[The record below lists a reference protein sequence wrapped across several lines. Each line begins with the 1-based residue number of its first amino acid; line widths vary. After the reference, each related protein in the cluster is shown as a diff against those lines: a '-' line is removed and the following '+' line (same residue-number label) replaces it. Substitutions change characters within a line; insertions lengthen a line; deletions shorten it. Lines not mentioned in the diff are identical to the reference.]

1 MSKLS
6 KRVVEAF
13 PVEARD
19 RDYYDDEI
27 KGYGIRVRSSGR
39 RTYFVMTRLNG
50 VMRRFTIGAHGPV
63 TAEMARAKAKLLLA
77 DVINGKDPTLSKNRA
92 KVGDKISDLCERF
105 LAEYVPAHCKASTAF
120 EYQRSVELFVLPKLG
135 KSPIAEI
142 ERKDIMALH
151 HDMRNIPYQAN
162 RTVGVLSVMFAQAE
176 RWGLR
181 TEASNPCLGV
191 KRYKEEK
198 RERFLSPDELQRLG
212 NVMKDA
218 EVEMPSAV
226 ACFRLLILTGC
237 RLSEIQT
244 LRWEYV
250 RDRMIYLPD
259 SKTGK
264 KTIYLGL
271 PALQVLETVPRVPGN
286 AYVITGRVEGQYL
299 TDLQKPWRRIR
310 AAAGLDDVRIHDL
323 RHTFASNGVALGQGL
338 PIIGKLLGH
347 SQAQTT
353 ARYAHLAADPALAAA
368 DQIST
373 QIAAAMK

>member
-1 MSKLS
+1 M
-6 KRVVEAF
+6 
-13 PVEARD
+13 
-19 RDYYDDEI
+19 
-27 KGYGIRVRSSGR
+27 
-39 RTYFVMTRLNG
+39 
-50 VMRRFTIGAHGPV
+50 
-63 TAEMARAKAKLLLA
+63 
-77 DVINGKDPTLSKNRA
+77 
-92 KVGDKISDLCERF
+92 
-105 LAEYVPAHCKASTAF
+105 
-120 EYQRSVELFVLPKLG
+120 
-135 KSPIAEI
+135 
-142 ERKDIMALH
+142 
-151 HDMRNIPYQAN
+151 
-162 RTVGVLSVMFAQAE
+162 
-176 RWGLR
+176 
-181 TEASNPCLGV
+181 
-191 KRYKEEK
+191 
-198 RERFLSPDELQRLG
+198 
-212 NVMKDA
+212 
-218 EVEMPSAV
+218 EMPSAV

-244 LRWEYV
+244 LCWEYV

-271 PALQVLETVPRVPGN
+271 PALQVLETVSRAPGN
-286 AYVITGRVEGQYL
+286 PYVITGRMESQYL

-373 QIAAAMK
+373 QITIRNRKSLQPRPRLDLIC